1 MGAANQAVR
10 VLSIYDKLVRGETV
24 NKISISEATWFGVN
38 EKTIQRDIDAIR
50 NFLSQSI
57 VDGHGVVGEVVYDR
71 SKKGYRL
78 EVVAGGERAEADV

>member
-1 MGAANQAVR
+1 MKRQYKEILT
-10 VLSIYDKLVRGETV
+10 LSEI
-24 NKISISEATWFGVN
+24 F
-38 EKTIQRDIDAIR
+38 
-50 NFLSQSI
+50 F

>member
-24 NKISISEATWFGVN
+24 NKISEAPWFGVN

-78 EVVAGGERAEADV
+78 EVVAGSETAEADV

>member
-1 MGAANQAVR
+1 MGAENQAVR

-24 NKISISEATWFGVN
+24 NKISEATRFGVN

-71 SKKGYRL
+71 RKKGYRL
-78 EVVAGGERAEADV
+78 EVVAGSEMAEADV

>member
-24 NKISISEATWFGVN
+24 NKKSEATWFGVN

-78 EVVAGGERAEADV
+78 EVVAGGERAEADL

>member
-24 NKISISEATWFGVN
+24 NKISEATWFGVN
-38 EKTIQRDIDAIR
+38 EKTIQRDIDAI
-50 NFLSQSI
+50 QSI

-78 EVVAGGERAEADV
+78 EVVAGSETAEADV

>member
-24 NKISISEATWFGVN
+24 NKISEATWFDVN

>member
-24 NKISISEATWFGVN
+24 IKISEATWFGVN

>member
-24 NKISISEATWFGVN
+24 NKISEATWFGVN

-57 VDGHGVVGEVVYDR
+57 VDGHGVVGVR
-71 SKKGYRL
+71 SQQERL
-78 EVVAGGERAEADV
+78 SAGSGSRRRESGG

>member
-1 MGAANQAVR
+1 MGAENQAVR

-24 NKISISEATWFGVN
+24 NKISEATWFGVN

-71 SKKGYRL
+71 RKKGYRL
-78 EVVAGGERAEADV
+78 EVVAGSERAEADV

>member
-24 NKISISEATWFGVN
+24 YKISEATWFGVN

>member
-10 VLSIYDKLVRGETV
+10 VLSIYDKLVRGKTV
-24 NKISISEATWFGVN
+24 NKISEATWFGVN